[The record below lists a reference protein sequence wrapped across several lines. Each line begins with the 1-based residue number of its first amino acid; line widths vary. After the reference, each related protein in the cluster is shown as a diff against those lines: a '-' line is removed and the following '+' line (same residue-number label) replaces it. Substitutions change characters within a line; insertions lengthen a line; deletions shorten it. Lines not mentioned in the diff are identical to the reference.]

1 MAFITQRGE
10 KVADA
15 TTKGNGI
22 GELEALVSGVNQ
34 ISQSTLLLKKMKE
47 MHEVDDSLDY
57 MKEQYKNRMEA
68 CDERQREFERR
79 QAEMKD
85 QVTKFEKFIQ
95 ENDSKRQRAEMK
107 MKQERQL
114 YRQKSKEHE
123 KLHQDLARISAERDA
138 LIGNLKKL
146 QKYESY
152 LEDVV
157 HMGDDSTFE
166 ETWDLLNRHKTLKS
180 ANADLMQQV
189 QEGEH
194 AIDGLRGELSTL
206 TAQHTNQM
214 LVQNSAMHSFQ
225 KQVEEMRVSN
235 KNRVRE

>member
-15 TTKGNGI
+15 TAKGSGI

-79 QAEMKD
+79 QSKMKD

-95 ENDSKRQRAEMK
+95 ENDNKRQRAEMK
-107 MKQERQL
+107 KQQERSL
-114 YRQKSKEHE
+114 YKQKNKEHE
-123 KLHQDLARISAERDA
+123 TLKMDLLRVQAERDA
-138 LIGNLKKL
+138 LKAQVAKL
-146 QKYESY
+146 QKYEKY

-157 HMGDDSTFE
+157 HLSDENGFE
-166 ETWDLLNRHKTLKS
+166 EILNILDRHTTLKK

-189 QEGEH
+189 C
-194 AIDGLRGELSTL
+194 
-206 TAQHTNQM
+206 
-214 LVQNSAMHSFQ
+214 
-225 KQVEEMRVSN
+225 
-235 KNRVRE
+235 

>member
-15 TTKGNGI
+15 TIKGSHI

-107 MKQERQL
+107 MRQERSL
-114 YRQKSKEHE
+114 YRQKSREHE
-123 KLHQDLARISAERDA
+123 KLREDLARVSAERDA
-138 LIGNLKKL
+138 LIEQLKDL

-157 HMGDDSTFE
+157 HLEGDSSFE

-189 QEGEH
+189 SKKERAG
-194 AIDGLRGELSTL
+194 AWDGGWSGLRRRRRRRRRQLQLLLLIIIMTIV
-206 TAQHTNQM
+206 A
-214 LVQNSAMHSFQ
+214 
-225 KQVEEMRVSN
+225 R
-235 KNRVRE
+235 